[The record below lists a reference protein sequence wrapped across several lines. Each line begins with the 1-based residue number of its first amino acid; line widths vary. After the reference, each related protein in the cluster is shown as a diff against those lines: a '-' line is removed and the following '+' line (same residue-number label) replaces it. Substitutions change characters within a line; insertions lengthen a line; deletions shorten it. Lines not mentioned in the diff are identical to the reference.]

1 MTLFALLLVL
11 IVAAQSK
18 ILGTRTA
25 TNFPNDWD
33 ISGKPCP
40 FGTKVNFIIALKQQN
55 LDELEEMFHAVS
67 DPDHPEYRN
76 FKTIEDITK
85 LISPPKQHRKIVK
98 NWLIHNGVER
108 HMLRD
113 RGDNIEVTTTVEV
126 ASRLF
131 YTEFR
136 TFKHKVHGRTL
147 TKQFGDFSVPSH
159 VEEYI
164 DLVLGLSEFPPKGL
178 ELKRTRIVKK
188 SNVTGPDAL
197 VSISPQTVQTVY
209 QTGSAS
215 IKTSGASVGVA
226 EFEQQYFAPSDLAAF
241 ASDFNVQITPV
252 APSRII
258 GFNDPTNPQLEAT
271 LDIQY
276 VLGVAIG
283 AQGWFW
289 IEGGSTWLYGF
300 STHLF
305 STPATPQVM
314 SISYGWN
321 EEDQC
326 EQGIGSQECQ
336 QLGVNSQQYVQR
348 VNIEFQKIGLRGITL
363 VSASGDSGAN
373 GRTDPTCTE
382 NHLNPPYPAASP
394 FITAVGATQID
405 QSSGVCNLPNPPPGC
420 SGQCCASGG
429 YEEAV
434 SYNQARFASG
444 GGFSF
449 VASTPKYQQND
460 VKKYLNSGVSLPPAS
475 YYNGQGRGFPDIA
488 AFGSNVLISS
498 QGTIEGVG
506 GTSCSSP
513 IVAGIFTLLNDYVI
527 TKTRK
532 PLGFMNPLLY
542 KMASECN
549 GCFND
554 ITKGDN
560 ICTEDGCSS
569 GCYGFTCTPGWDPVS
584 GLGSPRYPAMLN
596 YIKQSILKE
605 SVHEE

>member
-1 MTLFALLLVL
+1 M
-11 IVAAQSK
+11 
-18 ILGTRTA
+18 
-25 TNFPNDWD
+25 
-33 ISGKPCP
+33 
-40 FGTKVNFIIALKQQN
+40 IIDN
-55 LDELEEMFHAVS
+55 
-67 DPDHPEYRN
+67 
-76 FKTIEDITK
+76 
-85 LISPPKQHRKIVK
+85 
-98 NWLIHNGVER
+98 
-108 HMLRD
+108 
-113 RGDNIEVTTTVEV
+113 GDNIEATATVEV

-131 YTEFR
+131 YTQFR
-136 TFKHKVHGRTL
+136 TFRHKTSGKSL
-147 TKQFGDFSVPSH
+147 IKQFGDFSVPSH
-159 VEEYI
+159 VEKYI
-164 DLVLGLSEFPPKGL
+164 DLVLGLSEFPPRGL
-178 ELKRTRIVKK
+178 TLKQTIKK
-188 SNVTGPDAL
+188 TVPSPDVL
-197 VSISPQTVQTVY
+197 VSICPETIQTIYGTNATIVEN
-209 QTGSAS
+209 
-215 IKTSGASVGVA
+215 GASVGVA
-226 EFEQQYFAPSDLAAF
+226 EFEQQYFSPGDLSNF
-241 ASDFNVQITPV
+241 ARDFSVQITPLSS
-252 APSRII
+252 SRII

-300 STHLF
+300 STHVF
-305 STPATPQVM
+305 STSAVPQVI

-326 EQGIGSQECQ
+326 EQGIGAQECQ

-394 FITAVGATQID
+394 FVTAVGATQID
-405 QSSGVCNLPNPPPGC
+405 QSSGVANLPNPPSGC
-420 SGQCCASGG
+420 AGESCASGG

-434 SYNQARFASG
+434 SYSQARFASG

-449 VASTPKYQQND
+449 VAKTPAYQTKVVQA
-460 VKKYLNSGVSLPPAS
+460 YLTLNASLPPSS

-498 QGTIEGVG
+498 GGQIEGVG
-506 GTSCSSP
+506 GTSCSAP
-513 IVAGIFTLLNDYVI
+513 IVAGIFTLLNDVVI
-527 TKTRK
+527 QKTGK

-542 KMASECN
+542 QMASSCKEC
-549 GCFND
+549 FTD

-569 GCYGFTCTPGWDPVS
+569 GCYGFTCAVGWDPVS
-584 GLGSPRYPAMLN
+584 GLGSPNFGAMLEYVN
-596 YIKQSILKE
+596 QKIIKE
-605 SVHEE
+605 

>member
-1 MTLFALLLVL
+1 LFVL
-11 IVAAQSK
+11 FVAAQSK
-18 ILGTRTA
+18 ILGTRTS
-25 TNFPNDWD
+25 TNFPGDWEVT
-33 ISGKPCP
+33 GKPCP
-40 FGTKVNFIIALKQQN
+40 YGTKVNFIIALKQQN
-55 LDELEEMFHAVS
+55 LDELDEIFHAVS
-67 DPDHPEYRN
+67 DPDHSEYRN
-76 FKTIEDITK
+76 FMTIEQINK
-85 LISPPKQHRKIVK
+85 LVSPPKQDKEVVK
-98 NWLIHNGVER
+98 NWLINNGVANNMMVD
-108 HMLRD
+108 H
-113 RGDNIEVTTTVEV
+113 GDNIEVTATVEV

-136 TFKHKVHGRTL
+136 TFKNKIHGKSL
-147 TKQFGDFSVPSH
+147 VKQFGEFSVPSH
-159 VEEYI
+159 VEKYI
-164 DLVLGLSEFPPKGL
+164 DMVLGLSEFPPKGL
-178 ELKRTRIVKK
+178 SLKK
-188 SNVTGPDAL
+188 TGPVLKQKNESSPDVL
-197 VSISPQTVQTVY
+197 VSVCPQTIQTIY
-209 QTGSAS
+209 QTGSATVKS
-215 IKTSGASVGVA
+215 SGASVGVA
-226 EFEQQYFAPSDLAAF
+226 EFEQQYFAPSDLSAF
-241 ASDFNVQITPV
+241 ASEFSVQITPV
-252 APSRII
+252 SSSRII

-300 STHLF
+300 STHVF
-305 STPATPQVM
+305 STQAVPQVI

-326 EQGIGSQECQ
+326 EQGIGAQECQ

-348 VNIEFQKIGLRGITL
+348 VNIEFQKIGLRGVSL

-382 NHLNPPYPAASP
+382 NHLNTPYPAASP
-394 FITAVGATQID
+394 YVTAVGATQID
-405 QSSGVCNLPNPPPGC
+405 QSSGVANLPNPPPGC
-420 SGQCCASGG
+420 SGEACASGG

-449 VASTPKYQQND
+449 VASTPSWQAAN
-460 VKKYLNSGVSLPPAS
+460 VKAYLNSGVSLPPAS

-498 QGTIEGVG
+498 SGTIEGVG

-527 TKTRK
+527 GKTGK

-542 KMASECN
+542 KMAVNCP

-569 GCYGFTCTPGWDPVS
+569 GCYGFTCTKGWDPVS
-584 GLGSPRYPAMLN
+584 GLGSPVYPAMLN
-596 YIKQSILKE
+596 YIKSNVLKE
-605 SVHEE
+605 NVN